1 MKIKEVKVEFSLYQN
16 EKDFKRTKE
25 NLLYTFTKIIPF
37 WYFENI
43 KDIEKGLRKECKSYE
58 GKIYKCFFKILDI
71 KEREI

>member
-25 NLLYTFTKIIPF
+25 NLLYTFVKTIPF
-37 WYFENI
+37 WYFESLEDI
-43 KDIEKGLRKECKSYE
+43 KRGLRKECKSYE